1 MSGEDEA
8 EMRARAREER
18 HGIVEKYDKGREE
31 GAVIDDWEDPRLE
44 IYHSQDRLVSR
55 IGKLSIFVKPSPEGF
70 IVFNKRF
77 IFYFL

>member
-18 HGIVEKYDKGREE
+18 QSIVEKYDKGREE

-44 IYHSQDRLVSR
+44 IYHSQDRLENRNS
-55 IGKLSIFVKPSPEGF
+55 VKNLRNLF
-70 IVFNKRF
+70 
-77 IFYFL
+77 